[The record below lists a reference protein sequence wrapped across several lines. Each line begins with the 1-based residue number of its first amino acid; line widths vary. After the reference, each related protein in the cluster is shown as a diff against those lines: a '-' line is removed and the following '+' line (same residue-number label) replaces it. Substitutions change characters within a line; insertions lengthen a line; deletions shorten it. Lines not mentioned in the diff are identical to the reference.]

1 MRLLADVHISP
12 KTVHFLNEW
21 GHNVIAVPEV
31 LSPDADDDEIVAT
44 AIGLR
49 RAILSY
55 DLDFAEIIIH
65 SGLPEPSL
73 VSLRLREEEIDL
85 VNRVLRD
92 ALKVL
97 EDFEGTGFIASVR
110 PHGYRVQ
117 RL

>member
-1 MRLLADVHISP
+1 M
-12 KTVHFLNEW
+12 
-21 GHNVIAVPEV
+21 
-31 LSPDADDDEIVAT
+31 
-44 AIGLR
+44 
-49 RAILSY
+49 
-55 DLDFAEIIIH
+55 
-65 SGLPEPSL
+65 